1 MIGRNW
7 KEIVN
12 GKLPCR
18 SGLAAKNRYSFL
30 QRQMEKGQ
38 PIAGAGARVHD
49 PESRPNSSFL
59 ANTPE
64 SIDVAPSLDI
74 DTILADLD
82 DSTDV
87 ASLSILDPGLSP
99 RLTGSNRH
107 ADFFGNSDPLATGF
121 LPISNPHPSP
131 VRSSDM
137 HDWRMIDDSLA
148 HGHYNGDIDWGQL
161 GNNLAPG
168 ESNKRHSRAESATV
182 SLVIRATCQLEKTES
197 VMDELTKT
205 MNGMA
210 VRRQIESYQLS
221 VDENST

>member
-1 MIGRNW
+1 MGRNW

-38 PIAGAGARVHD
+38 PIAEAGAGVHD
-49 PESRPNSSFL
+49 PEPRPNSSFL
-59 ANTPE
+59 ENTPE
-64 SIDVAPSLDI
+64 SIDLAPSLDI
-74 DTILADLD
+74 DTILANLD
-82 DSTDV
+82 NNTDA

-99 RLTGSNRH
+99 RLNRSNCH

-121 LPISNPHPSP
+121 LPIFNPHPSP
-131 VRSSDM
+131 VRSSDV
-137 HDWRMIDDSLA
+137 HDWRMFDDSLT
-148 HGHYNGDIDWGQL
+148 HGYYNDDIDWGL
-161 GNNLAPG
+161 SGNNLAPG
-168 ESNKRHSRAESATV
+168 ESNKRHSRAGSATV
-182 SLVIRATCQLEKTES
+182 SLVIRAACQLEKTES

-205 MNGMA
+205 MNGMT

-221 VDENST
+221 VDEIST

>member
-1 MIGRNW
+1 MGRNW

-30 QRQMEKGQ
+30 QRQMERGQ
-38 PIAGAGARVHD
+38 PLAGAGTCVHD
-49 PESRPNSSFL
+49 PESRPNLNFL
-59 ANTPE
+59 ENTPE
-64 SIDVAPSLDI
+64 SIDSAPSLDI
-74 DTILADLD
+74 DTILANLD
-82 DSTDV
+82 DNTDV
-87 ASLSILDPGLSP
+87 ASLSIPDPGLRP
-99 RLTGSNRH
+99 GLNGSNRH

-121 LPISNPHPSP
+121 LPIFNPHPSP

-137 HDWRMIDDSLA
+137 HDWTMFDDSLA
-148 HGHYNGDIDWGQL
+148 HGHYNGDMDWGQS
-161 GNNLAPG
+161 GSNLAPG
-168 ESNKRHSRAESATV
+168 ESNKRHSRARSPTV
-182 SLVIRATCQLEKTES
+182 SLLIRATCQLEKTES

-205 MNGMA
+205 MNGMT

>member
-1 MIGRNW
+1 MGRNW

-38 PIAGAGARVHD
+38 HIAGAGARVHD

-59 ANTPE
+59 KNTPE
-64 SIDVAPSLDI
+64 SIDLAPSLDI
-74 DTILADLD
+74 DTILADAD
-82 DSTDV
+82 DNTDV

-99 RLTGSNRH
+99 SLNRSNLH
-107 ADFFGNSDPLATGF
+107 ADFFGNSDPLATEF
-121 LPISNPHPSP
+121 LPIFNPHPSP

-137 HDWRMIDDSLA
+137 HDWRMFDDSLA
-148 HGHYNGDIDWGQL
+148 QSHYNGDIDREQS

-168 ESNKRHSRAESATV
+168 ESNKWHSRAGSATV

-197 VMDELTKT
+197 VMDELTRT
-205 MNGMA
+205 MNSMT